1 MAFMMNEIGELLLT
15 AKASDGHVM
24 LLYLRM
30 GVGLAVMD
38 MWVVGVMMSSL
49 SVVLARGDHV
59 GELMSLE
66 DNRGGSEKWVIGNNA

>member
-66 DNRGGSEKWVIGNNA
+66 DN